1 MVGDSDI
8 DVLTARAAGARSV
21 GCRFGL
27 APHSLESAEPDYLV
41 DSASEWVEIAGAD
54 LLPLPY

>member
-1 MVGDSDI
+1 
-8 DVLTARAAGARSV
+8 V
-21 GCRFGL
+21 GCTFGL
-27 APHSLESAEPDYLV
+27 APHSLEAAEPDFLV